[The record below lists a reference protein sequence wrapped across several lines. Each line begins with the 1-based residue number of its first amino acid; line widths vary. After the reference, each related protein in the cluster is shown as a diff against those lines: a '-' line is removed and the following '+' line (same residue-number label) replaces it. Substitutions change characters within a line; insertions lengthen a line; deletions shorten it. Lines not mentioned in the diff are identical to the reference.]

1 MGIIKS
7 TIEMLHEQI
16 EFLKEDIRE
25 KNLLIKI
32 LNYRNANDEDKI
44 NIDLVDEREF
54 LSAVETTSMT
64 TTNIS
69 SNENTDTDNYNSR
82 DDNNNTNSIHR
93 NLVDYDESLEGDLTK
108 TINST

>member
-1 MGIIKS
+1 MRII
-7 TIEMLHEQI
+7 
-16 EFLKEDIRE
+16 IR
-25 KNLLIKI
+25 
-32 LNYRNANDEDKI
+32 KI
-44 NIDLVDEREF
+44 NIDLVYEREF

-108 TINST
+108 TINSTRIFNEPIEKQFNNYKINQKDKYIKEVQA